1 MSIEIMFNNQN
12 DLQELTERRD
22 ISYIEF
28 DEMNI
33 PVVVYLPQISVDY
46 AVN

>member
-12 DLQELTERRD
+12 NLQELTERRD

-33 PVVVYLPQISVDY
+33 KVVVYLPQISVDY

>member
-22 ISYIEF
+22 MSYIEF
-28 DEMNI
+28 DEENVK
-33 PVVVYLPQISVDY
+33 VVAYLPQISVDY

>member
-33 PVVVYLPQISVDY
+33 KVVVYLPQISVDS
-46 AVN
+46 AVM